1 MVCYVG
7 RTERKIVLV
16 ILSEKI
22 FEVVAD
28 MVVDM
33 VVDMELEMSRNRW
46 KQTKINI

>member
-33 VVDMELEMSRNRW
+33 VVDMELESLETDGNRQ
-46 KQTKINI
+46 K

>member
-1 MVCYVG
+1 M
-7 RTERKIVLV
+7 LV

-33 VVDMELEMSRNRW
+33 VVDMELEMARNRW

>member
-1 MVCYVG
+1 M
-7 RTERKIVLV
+7 LV